1 MSLYPIPVGL
11 APVDKNK
18 LTNYWPIRNKGNEF
32 DWDTV
37 TGVVLGLSLRK
48 QVTAYEFE
56 QFKEEC
62 KARFAGKLDDPD
74 FWQVL
79 ERAYFSNDALFHIST
94 LFLLFK
100 AKGKKS
106 GQADLR

>member
-62 KARFAGKLDDPD
+62 KARL
-74 FWQVL
+74 WT
-79 ERAYFSNDALFHIST
+79 SST
-94 LFLLFK
+94 ILIFGRCLNEPIFK
-100 AKGKKS
+100 
-106 GQADLR
+106 

>member
-62 KARFAGKLDDPD
+62 KARFVDKLDDPD

-79 ERAYFSNDALFHIST
+79 ERGYFSNDSGIQIISAT
-94 LFLLFK
+94 LN
-100 AKGKKS
+100 G
-106 GQADLR
+106 

>member
-37 TGVVLGLSLRK
+37 TGGVFQDSCR
-48 QVTAYEFE
+48 A
-56 QFKEEC
+56 
-62 KARFAGKLDDPD
+62 KL
-74 FWQVL
+74 F
-79 ERAYFSNDALFHIST
+79 
-94 LFLLFK
+94 
-100 AKGKKS
+100 
-106 GQADLR
+106 

>member
-37 TGVVLGLSLRK
+37 TGVCHRR
-48 QVTAYEFE
+48 
-56 QFKEEC
+56 C
-62 KARFAGKLDDPD
+62 KNDP
-74 FWQVL
+74 L
-79 ERAYFSNDALFHIST
+79 TPE
-94 LFLLFK
+94 
-100 AKGKKS
+100 
-106 GQADLR
+106 